1 MIYKLTQN
9 EHIVLKIEN
18 DIVSSIPDD
27 PSNIDYEKYLAWI
40 EEGNEAEE
48 WQPESE
54 QQ

>member
-1 MIYKLTQN
+1 MWYTYTTPFDNTVKVLCKIDDNTVISGIA
-9 EHIVLKIEN
+9 EHMPE
-18 DIVSSIPDD
+18 
-27 PSNIDYEKYLAWI
+27 YLAWI